1 MKFGAVAFL
10 RVCRLSRGL
19 RLRVLAAMLAL
30 AQGSGVLAAQAIV
43 MTRDNMAA
51 VLAAV
56 KPGDT
61 VRLEGEF
68 RDRFFIRDRDF
79 GGVTFDASRAV
90 LRNGMRLQRV
100 HNLHV
105 VGGTFYSPG
114 IGDAIRVEH
123 SSHISYAG
131 LTIFGDGNRL
141 GAGARVLDSSFVTLR
156 DSLYEGLRNGAI
168 FGRTTDSISV
178 RNHFANGGEDGM
190 KIADSH
196 RIILSHNICTGFAP
210 LPGYHADCL
219 QLWSMPDRPLQTD
232 IYLLNNY
239 AHGPQQ
245 SFVSFTPV
253 ALSGMR
259 LTFAGNYAATTTGHT
274 ITCNGCTDSV
284 FLDNTL
290 VILPAARWGAVL
302 KVNQA
307 NSSNRVANNSYFDLR
322 GRFDAPLPDHV
333 FSDLVP
339 SIAGQVGSRWDDRSF
354 GLRATASVPEPDS
367 WALLL
372 AGFGLVGGVLRRRR
386 VVAPAGAA

>member
-1 MKFGAVAFL
+1 MRTRACGLGLA
-10 RVCRLSRGL
+10 RGL
-19 RLRVLAAMLAL
+19 LLLWSGLA
-30 AQGSGVLAAQAIV
+30 G
-43 MTRDNMAA
+43 TA
-51 VLAAV
+51 VLAGQTIIMTQANV
-56 KPGDT
+56 ATVLASVQPGDT
-61 VRLEGEF
+61 IRMEGEF
-68 RDRFFIRDRDF
+68 IDRLFIRNRDF
-79 GGVTFDASRAV
+79 GGVTFDASQAV

-100 HNLHV
+100 HNMGV

-114 IGDAIRVEH
+114 IGDAIRVEE

-131 LTIFGDGNRL
+131 LTIFGNGNRL
-141 GAGARVLDSSFVTLR
+141 GAGTRVTDSSFVTLR

-168 FGRTTDSISV
+168 FARSSDSISV
-178 RNHFANGGEDGM
+178 RNHFSNGGEDGM
-190 KIADSH
+190 KVADSH
-196 RIILSHNICTGFAP
+196 RIILAHNICTGFTP

-219 QLWSMPDRPLQTD
+219 QLWSMPDRSLQTD

-239 AHGPQQ
+239 AYGPQQ

-253 ALSGMR
+253 PLSGTR

-290 VILPAARWGAVL
+290 VILPTARWGAVL

-307 NSSNRVANNSYFDLR
+307 NSSNLVANNRYFDLR
-322 GRFDAPLPDHV
+322 GQFGATLPDHV
-333 FSDLVP
+333 LSDLVP

-354 GLRATASVPEPDS
+354 GLSATAVPEPAN

-372 AGFGLVGGVLRRRR
+372 TGFGLVGAAIRRRR
-386 VVAPAGAA
+386 AQVPGCAA